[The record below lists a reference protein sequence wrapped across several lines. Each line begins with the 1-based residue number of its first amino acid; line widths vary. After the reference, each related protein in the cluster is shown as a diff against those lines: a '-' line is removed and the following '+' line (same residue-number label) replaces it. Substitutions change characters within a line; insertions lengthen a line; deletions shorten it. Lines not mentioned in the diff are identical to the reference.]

1 MHRRLLLELLE
12 RHVGCR
18 PEDRTV
24 AEQVSHFVR
33 SHPDCFERTCRE
45 GHITGSAWIL
55 SPDHHEVLLTH
66 HRKLGRWLQLG
77 GHSDGEGDPRQ
88 VALREAREESG
99 LERFRFLPDERD
111 PLPLDLDIHPIPA
124 HGGEPAHLHLD
135 VRFLLVAGL
144 GQQLRI
150 SEESK
155 ELRWFPRARLSEWVD
170 EESLLR
176 LERRAR
182 ELAPL
187 PPRQT

>member
-1 MHRRLLLELLE
+1 MHRRFLLELLE
-12 RHVGCR
+12 RYAGRR
-18 PEDRTV
+18 PEDRV
-24 AEQVSHFVR
+24 VVDQVRAFVR
-33 SHPDCFERTCRE
+33 SHPDCFQRACPE

-55 SPDHHEVLLTH
+55 SPDHRHVLLTH
-66 HRKLGRWLQLG
+66 HRKLDRWLQLG

-99 LERFRFLPDERD
+99 LADFRFLPDAED
-111 PLPLDLDIHPIPA
+111 PLPLDLDVHPIPE

-135 VRFLLVAGL
+135 VRFLLVSVAG
-144 GQQLRI
+144 QELRV

-155 ELRWFPRARLSEWVD
+155 ELRWFPRAGLFDWVD

-182 ELAPL
+182 EIAPL
-187 PPRQT
+187 PPD